1 VRSWWLQHAKL
12 VAVWVGKDVPAPS
25 RLADRPLRQDLGT
38 NAEQSLHLR
47 LKVARAQVEVNP
59 VLAVLTLPHM
69 LSTNNHPGR
78 VPSMGHVALYL
89 RISRKTKTGLIDS
102 VESQERQGR
111 DYAGW
116 VWPGQPIVIYSDD
129 AISAADEDKWRP
141 GFEKLHAAIQ
151 AGQASQIWCAAQ
163 DRLQRVEA
171 GWFVLAAELV
181 TAGLVDVHTR
191 DDGIV
196 HPLDAI
202 SGIKAVLAAEE
213 IRKLKK
219 RINARL
225 ADNAAEGIPA
235 GSRPFG
241 YRHGTVTVD
250 GKLRKTYVVVEAQ
263 AEIIRESASR
273 VLAGWSLSSIAAD
286 LRRRG
291 IEGPHRMKVR
301 DAQGNPVTDDEGEPV
316 TRAST
321 ITAGSVRTMLT
332 SPTMAGWRVHRGE
345 IVGEGNWEPILDRD
359 TWQACRARL
368 SAARTVDRADGGTYP
383 VGSAHTGYTG
393 RKYALTGGLA
403 RCGVCGGP
411 LGGQRLQAANGKP
424 YLICLR
430 RRSASRPGSCVGIML
445 EATEKY
451 VVDELFRHLDR
462 PEFLAAISADDHTA
476 EREKITSALGKADV
490 DRADLAG
497 LWGAGELTVSEWSA
511 ARRGLDERE
520 RKLRAALNAIPS
532 PPARIDIATARA
544 SWGDMDLGEQRAF
557 IREFINRVEIGR
569 AVPGTKGFDETRV
582 TIFTRANQGTK
593 LV

>member
-1 VRSWWLQHAKL
+1 
-12 VAVWVGKDVPAPS
+12 
-25 RLADRPLRQDLGT
+25 
-38 NAEQSLHLR
+38 
-47 LKVARAQVEVNP
+47 
-59 VLAVLTLPHM
+59 
-69 LSTNNHPGR
+69 
-78 VPSMGHVALYL
+78 
-89 RISRKTKTGLIDS
+89 
-102 VESQERQGR
+102 
-111 DYAGW
+111 
-116 VWPGQPIVIYSDD
+116 
-129 AISAADEDKWRP
+129 
-141 GFEKLHAAIQ
+141 
-151 AGQASQIWCAAQ
+151 
-163 DRLQRVEA
+163 
-171 GWFVLAAELV
+171 
-181 TAGLVDVHTR
+181 
-191 DDGIV
+191 
-196 HPLDAI
+196 
-202 SGIKAVLAAEE
+202 
-213 IRKLKK
+213 
-219 RINARL
+219 
-225 ADNAAEGIPA
+225 
-235 GSRPFG
+235 
-241 YRHGTVTVD
+241 
-250 GKLRKTYVVVEAQ
+250 
-263 AEIIRESASR
+263 
-273 VLAGWSLSSIAAD
+273 
-286 LRRRG
+286 
-291 IEGPHRMKVR
+291 
-301 DAQGNPVTDDEGEPV
+301 
-316 TRAST
+316 
-321 ITAGSVRTMLT
+321 
-332 SPTMAGWRVHRGE
+332 
-345 IVGEGNWEPILDRD
+345 
-359 TWQACRARL
+359 
-368 SAARTVDRADGGTYP
+368 VDRADGGTYP

-430 RRSASRPGSCVGIML
+430 RRSASRPGSCVGIVL

-497 LWGAGELTVSEWSA
+497 LWGAGELTVSEWSV